1 MPLFEVMV
9 PQSGADPLESELV
22 RDRFSF
28 GAALL
33 PPIWA
38 LMHGLWLEMFGWI
51 VGLVLII
58 VAGLF
63 VGGTAAFWLYVL
75 FALWFGSAASDLRI
89 AALARSGYR
98 DAGARVAADDM
109 MAEHDFIVEQAP

>member
-9 PQSGADPLESELV
+9 PQSGADPLETELV
-22 RDRFSF
+22 RDRFSL

-38 LMHGLWLEMFGWI
+38 LMHGLWLEMLGWV
-51 VGLVLII
+51 VGLVGII
-58 VAGLF
+58 VIGTF

-75 FALWFGSAASDLRI
+75 FALWFGSAASDLRV
-89 AALARSGYR
+89 AALSRSGYL
-98 DAGARVAADDM
+98 DAGARVAANDL
-109 MAEHDFIVEQAP
+109 MAEHDFIAEQAP